1 MVFGPPREK
10 LVMPIDPQ
18 RTIYYKKARFTTR
31 LPVDRLYSQAHFWL
45 AEEDSGIWRIGLT
58 RFATRMLGD
67 FVELRFEVLP
77 GGDLEP
83 GQIVGSIEGFKAV
96 SDIYSV
102 MHGEFVGSNLELER
116 DPVLIDR
123 DPYDLGWLY
132 RVRGRP
138 PETSMDVHGYIGLL
152 DATVERMLQEQK
164 QAPDDKTC

>member
-1 MVFGPPREK
+1 MCFGPPWGQWA
-10 LVMPIDPQ
+10 MPVDPQ
-18 RTIYYKKARFTTR
+18 RTIYYKRARFTTR
-31 LPVDRLYSQAHFWL
+31 LPIDRLYSQAHFWL
-45 AEEDSGIWRIGLT
+45 LEEEPGVWRIGLT

-77 GGDLEP
+77 GRDLEP

-96 SDIYSV
+96 SDLYSV
-102 MHGEFVGSNLELER
+102 MHGNFQGSNPELEH
-116 DPVLIDR
+116 DPALLDR
-123 DPYDLGWLY
+123 DPYEQGWLY
-132 RVRGRP
+132 RVRGKP